1 MVVETVDRARHQESH
16 RLPWF
21 GLLALF
27 SAGFLSIIN
36 ETVPAGLL
44 PRIADTLGISEAAA
58 GQTVTIYALAT
69 ALSAI
74 PLGVLLARWGRRT
87 VLVSALG
94 AFVVANLVI
103 SGTNDFTIILVAR
116 FIAGVGS
123 GLIWTNLAA
132 YAARLAPEGQQ
143 GRAMAIANAGTPVAL
158 SIGLP
163 LGTVLG
169 DALGWHATFAVT
181 AYVGI
186 AVIIWTLLALPNL
199 PGVVREKRVKLGT
212 ILRARGVPT
221 VLVVMSGFFLA
232 HNILYTYV
240 APLAEVAGEGSRIQ
254 WLLFV
259 FGFAAF
265 VSIWITGMLIDRR
278 HRLLTISGMFLVGIA
293 ALLLTL
299 VTAHP
304 AFLYVAALVWGL
316 GFGGGATWFITAGF
330 RASGGD
336 EIAATLVTLV
346 NLMIGA
352 GGLVGGLLLGA
363 TVLSLPWAALVIMVP
378 TAVLVVAAR
387 RHAFPHWSD

>member
-1 MVVETVDRARHQESH
+1 M
-16 RLPWF
+16 
-21 GLLALF
+21 
-27 SAGFLSIIN
+27 SI
-36 ETVPAGLL
+36 
-44 PRIADTLGISEAAA
+44 
-58 GQTVTIYALAT
+58 
-69 ALSAI
+69 
-74 PLGVLLARWGRRT
+74 
-87 VLVSALG
+87 
-94 AFVVANLVI
+94 
-103 SGTNDFTIILVAR
+103 
-116 FIAGVGS
+116 
-123 GLIWTNLAA
+123 
-132 YAARLAPEGQQ
+132 AAR
-143 GRAMAIANAGTPVAL
+143 V
-158 SIGLP
+158 
-163 LGTVLG
+163 
-169 DALGWHATFAVT
+169 
-181 AYVGI
+181 
-186 AVIIWTLLALPNL
+186 
-199 PGVVREKRVKLGT
+199 
-212 ILRARGVPT
+212 
-221 VLVVMSGFFLA
+221 
-232 HNILYTYV
+232 
-240 APLAEVAGEGSRIQ
+240 Q

-259 FGFAAF
+259 FDFAAF